1 MKSTLEAG
9 TGAGETSTV
18 DAEWIHP
25 ELEAAMLR
33 DRMDP
38 APYLAYADWLQGQDE
53 PRGWLIV
60 LQHALR
66 HRPSPPGHP
75 MRRTVLPP
83 AGKRAPPLENEAEL
97 LMDEQRFAHQH
108 LFGWRVP
115 MATHHPPFVRLRWQL
130 GFVHD
135 LVFRVGEAI
144 GREPGLEPPVLADL
158 LRQPSL
164 RALWSM
170 SLRFGAPVTAAVARA
185 LLSHP
190 LPIESLALARADR
203 AGTSLEFDGAAL
215 ARSYPRLTQL
225 HIRYGVGVDFRQAV
239 LPELRTLELDT
250 AFAEPWSG
258 PVGQWPNLRTLRLN
272 HVHRNA
278 GDHLERLAEWLRARD
293 FRQLKRLDIFAL
305 APPDGIIDALLGS
318 RPLRRLEAL
327 DLSMAP
333 LTEQGVR
340 QVLQHAD
347 QFRHLRTFALCTA
360 TEEQRDQLMQAIPR
374 VRAQSQGRTL

>member
-144 GREPGLEPPVLADL
+144 GREPGLE
-158 LRQPSL
+158 
-164 RALWSM
+164 
-170 SLRFGAPVTAAVARA
+170 
-185 LLSHP
+185 
-190 LPIESLALARADR
+190 
-203 AGTSLEFDGAAL
+203 
-215 ARSYPRLTQL
+215 
-225 HIRYGVGVDFRQAV
+225 
-239 LPELRTLELDT
+239 
-250 AFAEPWSG
+250 
-258 PVGQWPNLRTLRLN
+258 
-272 HVHRNA
+272 
-278 GDHLERLAEWLRARD
+278 
-293 FRQLKRLDIFAL
+293 
-305 APPDGIIDALLGS
+305 
-318 RPLRRLEAL
+318 AL

-333 LTEQGVR
+333 LTDQGVR